1 MYTNFITQN
10 PGVHQYY
17 MGLAIQYNHFGEQGD
32 YENQEAIG
40 TEIFNLIMP
49 HAQQVD
55 SRLLHWIPKEV
66 LEQFEINFE
75 SDGFH
80 IKDWRQIDEDDPS
93 NSGHGAERGLNS
105 SSHNKYHHKAAA
117 GARLGESSSEESGG
131 PPEMSESSSSSHSR
145 HANSHL

>member
-66 LEQFEINFE
+66 LEQF
-75 SDGFH
+75 
-80 IKDWRQIDEDDPS
+80 
-93 NSGHGAERGLNS
+93 SGPVNQWYE
-105 SSHNKYHHKAAA
+105 KV
-117 GARLGESSSEESGG
+117 
-131 PPEMSESSSSSHSR
+131 
-145 HANSHL
+145 